1 MNHNVKIA
9 KELVKLAKSLV
20 TASGDIRSETL
31 SEIKKWPAK
40 DVSDEKDL
48 PRKWEVIAISAGTY
62 GVNGCVY
69 SDKEGNLYKITKRCS
84 NLFRII

>member
-1 MNHNVKIA
+1 MNNNVKIA
-9 KELVKLAKSLV
+9 KELVKLAKNLV

-31 SEIKKWPAK
+31 REIKKWPAK

-48 PRKWEVIAISAGTY
+48 PKKWKIIAISTGAY
-62 GVNGCVY
+62 GVTGCVY
-69 SDKEGNLYKITKRCS
+69 SDEEGNLYKITKRCS